1 MAARLAYST
10 ASGSATER
18 PRYAST
24 RAQRVDSILQA
35 AFERGLTEDEIA
47 VLARRYGFRMA

>member
-1 MAARLAYST
+1 
-10 ASGSATER
+10 
-18 PRYAST
+18 
-24 RAQRVDSILQA
+24 VDSILQA